1 LIAPHKPVTIR
12 CRMSMGT
19 TNPNPNAG
27 ATRQQIPLRPG
38 RVIPF
43 GKYLLLER
51 IAVGGMAEVYMSKSF
66 GIEGFE
72 KIIAIKRILPT
83 MAEDEDFIE
92 MFVDE
97 AKIAGQLTHANI
109 APIYELGKIGDSH
122 YIAMEYVWGKDLLQ
136 IMNRFRRMRKRMPP
150 VMVAWI
156 ASRMCEALD
165 YAHHKRDRQGHHL
178 NIIHRDVSPQNVL
191 VSYEGEV
198 KLIDFGIAKAASRQ
212 TKTQAGVLK
221 GKFGYMSPEQVR
233 GLPIDA
239 RSDLFAVGTCMY
251 ETLTSERLFM
261 GESDFST
268 LEKVRNA
275 DVTPI
280 HEVVREVPP
289 ALGDIVM
296 KALKREPAERWQSAA
311 ELQDALQR
319 FLGTQRPPFGTSKL
333 ASWLKT
339 AFATEMMREKER
351 MDSFANIG
359 RPAVPPAPRRKPKPT
374 QLAGE
379 LDPAKAEG
387 YVELDPDLDEI
398 ATSAPLARGA
408 NDIHAEATQLSASP
422 FDEQPQVDAQPLA
435 ADQSII
441 SDEPTQIFFS
451 ADDIEEI
458 VEEPP
463 RPAAA
468 VPTFRPERTLPVGG
482 AVSMPVPGPMHP
494 GPMHAGSVSV
504 RPVVATSSPV
514 QIVPTVVTPQPSI
527 APPGVPPPATAQ
539 LGVPPVPGYVTQP
552 MPPAFAT
559 PPGRPV
565 TATDPRVTQTMPP
578 QRRSAARMLL
588 LFAVGSVVMLGLGAG
603 LAYLLVREPVG
614 TVEIRTTPAVG
625 ATVSIDGVPRGR
637 APLRVQRIPSGERV
651 IEVRADGYEAELR
664 RVEVASDSVA
674 LLEIALQP
682 LAGAPATSPS
692 QQAPP
697 TTRTETPPESA
708 MTEEPAL
715 SAEEQAAADA
725 AARAAEAERL
735 AREREEAARIERE
748 RIETERRE
756 REDTARAERE
766 RIEAERREREE
777 ARAAQR
783 EEERRLAEERR
794 RQRAEATMQTTTTE
808 SSMQTTQATQ
818 MTTVMNE
825 VTPVR
830 GGTATIRINSIPWSD
845 VFLDGVAVGRTP
857 IMSLRVSPGTHRVML
872 RTADGRTRT
881 RSVSVQ
887 PGETQTIR
895 EQFD

>member
-1 LIAPHKPVTIR
+1 
-12 CRMSMGT
+12 MSEMGT

-150 VMVAWI
+150 VMVAWV

-233 GLPIDA
+233 GLPIDS

-251 ETLTSERLFM
+251 EMLTSERLFM

-275 DVTPI
+275 EVTPI
-280 HEVVREVPP
+280 HEIVREVPP

-296 KALKREPAERWQSAA
+296 RALKREPGERWQSAA
-311 ELQDALQR
+311 ELQDGLQR
-319 FLGTQRPPFGTSKL
+319 FLATQRPPFGTSKL

-359 RPAVPPAPRRKPKPT
+359 RPVVPPAPRRKPKPT
-374 QLAGE
+374 QHLGE
-379 LDPAKAEG
+379 LPDPASHSIASAEG

-398 ATSAPLARGA
+398 PTAGPGHGA
-408 NDIHAEATQLSASP
+408 ADIHAEATQLSASP
-422 FDEQPQVDAQPLA
+422 FEESQEPVAGE
-435 ADQSII
+435 SSVI

-451 ADDIEEI
+451 AEDMEEI
-458 VEEPP
+458 VEEAHGIPGYHQGH
-463 RPAAA
+463 
-468 VPTFRPERTLPVGG
+468 T
-482 AVSMPVPGPMHP
+482 MPLSEPQRLVAEARVIAPMP
-494 GPMHAGSVSV
+494 I
-504 RPVVATSSPV
+504 V
-514 QIVPTVVTPQPSI
+514 QIVPTVVTPPQPTT
-527 APPGVPPPATAQ
+527 APPAPTPPPTAQ
-539 LGVPPVPGYVTQP
+539 LGLPQLGMAPQAMPPPGVASAPIYTTQP
-552 MPPAFAT
+552 IPVMSPYAT
-559 PPGRPV
+559 PPGRPIA
-565 TATDPRVTQTMPP
+565 TTDPRVTVTMPA
-578 QRRSAARMLL
+578 RRGAARMLI
-588 LFAVGSVVMLGLGAG
+588 LFAAGSILMLALGAG

-637 APLRVQRIPSGERV
+637 APLRVQRIPSGERM

-664 RVEVASDSVA
+664 KVEVAADSVA

-682 LAGAPATSPS
+682 LGAAAQGAP
-692 QQAPP
+692 
-697 TTRTETPPESA
+697 TPPDTTMETASA
-708 MTEEPAL
+708 AQEASPEPPITAAEQARA
-715 SAEEQAAADA
+715 AEE
-725 AARAAEAERL
+725 AARAAEEAARTAEAERVAREREEAERL
-735 AREREEAARIERE
+735 ARERTDAERLERE
-748 RIETERRE
+748 RLETERRTQADAQRQE
-756 REDTARAERE
+756 RED
-766 RIEAERREREE
+766 
-777 ARAAQR
+777 ARAAAR
-783 EEERRLAEERR
+783 EEQRRLAEERR
-794 RQRAEATMQTTTTE
+794 QRSETTMLSGAERETTMQV
-808 SSMQTTQATQ
+808 TQ
-818 MTTVMNE
+818 MTGMTE
-825 VTPVR
+825 IAPTR
-830 GGTATIRINSIPWSD
+830 SGTATVRINSIPWSD
-845 VFLDGVAVGRTP
+845 VFLDGVNVGRTP
-857 IMSLRVSPGTHRVML
+857 ITSLRVTPGSHRVML

-881 RSVSVQ
+881 RAVNIE
-887 PGETQTIR
+887 PGETATVTER
-895 EQFD
+895 FD